1 MPPQTPAIE
10 ASGLGKRFEL
20 RHERPA
26 SLAQQVMAIVRREP
40 RSEPFWALRDVSF
53 EVPSGRA
60 LGVIGRN
67 GSGKSTLLKILAG
80 TLRPTTGRLTVRG
93 SVSTL
98 LQIGGGFHPDFSGR
112 NNAFVSAALLG
123 IPAGQLRDQFD
134 ELVAF
139 AELDRFIDVPTKY
152 YSSGMLARLG
162 FAVSMAANA
171 EITIIDEVL
180 GVGDAA
186 FQRKCEARLRTL
198 MADGRTVVLV
208 SHDANAVRSL
218 CDEALWLDR
227 GVVRAR
233 GAAAD
238 VVNAYES
245 SY

>member
-26 SLAQQVMAIVRREP
+26 SLVQQVMAIVRREP

-53 EVPSGRA
+53 EVPRGRA

-123 IPAGQLRDQFD
+123 IPSGQLRDQFD

-152 YSSGMLARLG
+152 YSSGMLANG
-162 FAVSMAANA
+162 K
-171 EITIIDEVL
+171 ITM
-180 GVGDAA
+180 GKRCFSSRYTCA
-186 FQRKCEARLRTL
+186 CTL
-198 MADGRTVVLV
+198 PIALV
-208 SHDANAVRSL
+208 T
-218 CDEALWLDR
+218 
-227 GVVRAR
+227 
-233 GAAAD
+233 AD
-238 VVNAYES
+238 VKNPQKSTPLKYSTGNAMPDVPTFMMVTKAKVITMVCTNGFTTDQYRPKND
-245 SY
+245 